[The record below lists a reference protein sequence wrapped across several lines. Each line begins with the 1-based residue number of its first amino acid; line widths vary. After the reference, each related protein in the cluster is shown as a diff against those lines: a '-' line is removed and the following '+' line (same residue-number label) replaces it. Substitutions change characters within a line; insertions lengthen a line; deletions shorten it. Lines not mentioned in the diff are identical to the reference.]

1 MQQPESRVHRS
12 FNGLVRAARN
22 VKTRAY
28 LLPVLT
34 LIGVVACD
42 KVPLTSPTGS
52 TITLSVTQTTVPI
65 NGTIAVTAAVIEAG
79 GTAVHDG
86 TSVTFT
92 GGLGTFAPLEAQTVG
107 GLARTVFRGTTS
119 GTVKIG
125 AFSGAAKA
133 TEVEVKVG
141 AAAAGSVSLQVV
153 PPNVGQN
160 GGSVSVTALV
170 LDSSGNPLPGV
181 PVVFTTDFGTLSNA
195 NVTSDANGYAT
206 TNLITTRTAKV
217 TARAG
222 TATPAEFTV
231 GVSVA
236 PTVTIASTTATPTV
250 GQPVTFTVTLPAAAA
265 GASPIQSVI
274 VDFGDGQTQVLG
286 GVTGTFGLTHTYN
299 VAGGYTVS
307 ARATDINGG
316 VGVSSTSIV
325 VARQQLPQTSIT
337 TAATGTAG
345 TPQAITTT
353 ASTTAPGAQIV
364 NVRVTLQDG
373 QVISNASGPGTFNYT
388 FGGAGTYTL
397 TVVATDSNGNT
408 ATAQTQT
415 KINP

>member
-1 MQQPESRVHRS
+1 MTRVW
-12 FNGLVRAARN
+12 V
-22 VKTRAY
+22 
-28 LLPVLT
+28 LPVLT
-34 LIGVVACD
+34 LLGLAACD

-52 TITLSVTQTTVPI
+52 EITLSVSQTTVPI
-65 NGTIAVTAAVIEAG
+65 NGTIEVIAAVIEAG

-107 GLARTVFRGTTS
+107 GLARSVFRGTTS
-119 GTVKIG
+119 GTVMIG

-170 LDSSGNPLPGV
+170 LDSNGNALPGV
-181 PVVFTTDFGTLSNA
+181 PVVFSTDFGTLSNA
-195 NVTSDANGYAT
+195 NVISDVNGYAN
-206 TNLITTRTAKV
+206 TNLITTRQAKV

-231 GVSVA
+231 NVSVA
-236 PTVTIASTTATPTV
+236 PTVTITPGAGPYTVGVPVAFTVALPPTTANPS
-250 GQPVTFTVTLPAAAA
+250 PV
-265 GASPIQSVI
+265 QSLF
-274 VDFGDGQTQVLG
+274 VDFGDGQTQTLG
-286 GVTGTFGLTHTYN
+286 AITGSVGLTHTYN
-299 VAGGYTVS
+299 TPGGYTIS
-307 ARATDINGG
+307 ARVTDINGG
-316 VGVSSTSIV
+316 IGVSSTSIV
-325 VARQQLPQTSIT
+325 VVRQLLPTVTITAPPIATTITPVSIS
-337 TAATGTAG
+337 
-345 TPQAITTT
+345 TTT
-353 ASTTAPGAQIV
+353 PTVGAGAQIV

-373 QVISNASGPGTFNYT
+373 TVIYNGTSAGTFNYR

-397 TVVATDSNGNT
+397 TATATDSNGNT
-408 ATAQTQT
+408 ATAQTQVT
-415 KINP
+415 VS